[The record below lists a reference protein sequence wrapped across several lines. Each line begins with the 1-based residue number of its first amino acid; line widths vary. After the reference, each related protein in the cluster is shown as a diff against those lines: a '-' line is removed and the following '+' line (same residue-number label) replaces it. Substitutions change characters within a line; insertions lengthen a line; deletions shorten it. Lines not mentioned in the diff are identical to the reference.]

1 MYVYVTYVY
10 QSEPTLYSS
19 LNVKELLAWSRRE
32 IWSFSD
38 CKWTRTHDHLVYKGT
53 LNRLDKLAK
62 WLSCVVITYL
72 CSAFGCMF
80 LSCNVRVSEWI
91 QARPVW
97 KNGRVFIYELSACG
111 CESSCSHL
119 DFRIPACFEE
129 GVPWHS
135 GNYRVLI
142 HSGTRTWHDFSIVF
156 EPKNM
161 YFVLPSPR
169 WILNLL
175 STNHSHKLVK
185 NWSSV
190 VWTISS

>member
-1 MYVYVTYVY
+1 MVHLTLCSYHVMYVY
-10 QSEPTLYSS
+10 QSESTLNSS
-19 LNVKELLAWSRRE
+19 LNVKELLAWSWRE

-38 CKWTRTHDHLVYKGT
+38 CKWTRIHDHLVYKGT

-111 CESSCSHL
+111 FESSCSHL

-142 HSGTRTWHDFSIVF
+142 HKQSITIVAPGLKTYSSYIKFLILQLLMVF
-156 EPKNM
+156 NASK
-161 YFVLPSPR
+161 
-169 WILNLL
+169 
-175 STNHSHKLVK
+175 
-185 NWSSV
+185 
-190 VWTISS
+190 